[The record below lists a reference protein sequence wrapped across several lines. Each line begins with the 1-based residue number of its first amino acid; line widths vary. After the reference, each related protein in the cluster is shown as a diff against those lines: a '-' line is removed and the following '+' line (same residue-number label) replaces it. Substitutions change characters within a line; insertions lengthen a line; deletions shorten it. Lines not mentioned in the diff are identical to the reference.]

1 MRVEVTF
8 DASADISEAAARAA
22 AEAALAHGGRD
33 EGQLDVILV
42 SDEALA
48 ELHGRFLQDS
58 SVTDVMSFDL
68 SDEDGV
74 QLEVYVSVDR
84 AREVAAARGLP
95 VEREL
100 ALYIVHGTLH
110 LCGHDDH
117 EDEER
122 AQMRAAERRVMDALG
137 YPQDDAPHEYVGE

>member
-8 DASADISEAAARAA
+8 DVSADLSEAAARAA

-68 SDEDGV
+68 SWYSQTTESCSSISNV
-74 QLEVYVSVDR
+74 
-84 AREVAAARGLP
+84 
-95 VEREL
+95 
-100 ALYIVHGTLH
+100 
-110 LCGHDDH
+110 
-117 EDEER
+117 
-122 AQMRAAERRVMDALG
+122 LG
-137 YPQDDAPHEYVGE
+137 PLITIE